1 MTFGELRRLL
11 NTVPIT
17 ADRDPVMF
25 LDVENVDV
33 YELLSVNYE
42 ATSYDEG
49 GNETSVGGTV
59 WLRGGLH

>member
-25 LDVENVDV
+25 LDTDTADV
-33 YELLSVNYE
+33 FELHAVRHE
-42 ATSYDEG
+42 GPSYDEG
-49 GNETSVGGTV
+49 GNVTSVGGTV
-59 WLRGGLH
+59 WIRGELH